1 MTWRVASLND
11 SFSEIESKKSTDIHI
26 LKISAFQIAQNL
38 SCILDGTHNTLQTAQ
53 LDPTLGGCRAEKEK
67 TMAGKVVLN

>member
-1 MTWRVASLND
+1 MIVWHVASFND
-11 SFSEIESKKSTDIHI
+11 SFSEIEDCLHSYFKDFCLLICH
-26 LKISAFQIAQNL
+26 NL
-38 SCILDGTHNTLQTAQ
+38 SCIVDGTHNTLQTAQ